1 MMWVLVEEGRDEQR
15 RRMASREHKKRE
27 LWLVLYFSELYLL
40 AYIGLMQNSLPSYK
54 AASPVTDLP
63 GIHSSLVLPPSP

>member
-1 MMWVLVEEGRDEQR
+1 MS

-27 LWLVLYFSELYLL
+27 LWLVYFSELYLL
-40 AYIGLMQNSLPSYK
+40 AYIGLMQNSVPSYM

-63 GIHSSLVLPPSP
+63 GIY

>member
-1 MMWVLVEEGRDEQR
+1 MS

-40 AYIGLMQNSLPSYK
+40 AYIGLMQNSVPSYM

-63 GIHSSLVLPPSP
+63 GIY